1 MVGQVLVV
9 QVTFLEQV
17 IVPQLVLLK
26 EIQEV
31 DQQDV
36 EQVQEAEVPVELEV
50 QGEHL

>member
-17 IVPQLVLLK
+17 TLPQLVLLK

-36 EQVQEAEVPVELEV
+36 EQVQEVEVPVELEAQV
-50 QGEHL
+50 HHL